1 MWEGGLDRGVQL
13 AERSARLS
21 FSLGELSLSLS
32 SSPPHHPSAHTCGS
46 AAAAAVCGLLDL
58 HAAAVHLDDLGSEGL
73 DGSQDQLLVL
83 KGSDAKTQYIS
94 VDTWRFSKTSK
105 TDLNK
110 QICWTVCD
118 WLERVPP

>member
-94 VDTWRFSKTSK
+94 VDTDG
-105 TDLNK
+105 DLARLVK
-110 QICWTVCD
+110 QI
-118 WLERVPP
+118 